1 MVMLDTSIFIEY
13 LRASNKTR
21 TALYKLADT
30 PLSLSSVTYYE
41 LLMGATNDL
50 KKRDVYLLTQQL
62 TILPFNDAVA
72 EKASEIFHALKQE
85 NKLIEFRDIFIAA
98 TAITHKTPLKTL
110 NVKHFKRI
118 KELIL
123 V

>member
-41 LLMGATNDL
+41 LLMGATN
-50 KKRDVYLLTQQL
+50 
-62 TILPFNDAVA
+62 
-72 EKASEIFHALKQE
+72 E
-85 NKLIEFRDIFIAA
+85 
-98 TAITHKTPLKTL
+98 
-110 NVKHFKRI
+110 
-118 KELIL
+118 
-123 V
+123 

>member
-1 MVMLDTSIFIEY
+1 MLDTSIFIEY

-41 LLMGATNDL
+41 LLMGATNEL

-72 EKASEIFHALKQE
+72 EKASEIFHALK
-85 NKLIEFRDIFIAA
+85 
-98 TAITHKTPLKTL
+98 
-110 NVKHFKRI
+110 
-118 KELIL
+118 
-123 V
+123 

>member
-1 MVMLDTSIFIEY
+1 MLDTSIFIEY
-13 LRASNKTR
+13 LRASNKSR
-21 TALYKLADT
+21 TILYKLADT
-30 PLSLSSVTYYE
+30 PGLSLSSVTYYE
-41 LLMGATNDL
+41 LLMGATNEQ
-50 KKRDVYLLTQQL
+50 KKKDVNLLTQHL
-62 TILPFNDAVA
+62 TILPFNDIVA
-72 EKASEIFHALKQE
+72 EKASGIYHALKQE

-98 TAITHKTPLKTL
+98 TAIAYKTPLKTL